1 MVIRSPNTFLVSLAQ
16 VGAAKCVYMMST
28 ISVYRF
34 WHWRNSI
41 LLATWSKRVHC
52 AFDWCFLH
60 WRDTVLDGETW
71 LHRWPRHEC
80 FSLDCMHLFSW
91 WKRSLRPLHTQA
103 YSCFCNLSSIML
115 LACLRKNARVLLFG
129 VGSLQSILAAVC
141 FFPLCGF
148 ASIAPFDFAL
158 HQKAH
163 DCPTVIRHQLA
174 LCQRSCD
181 DRSFWEHIM
190 ASICRMASFTH

>member
-115 LACLRKNARVLLFG
+115 LPLLALGRTQEFCCLVWVPYNLYWQQYVSFLFVVLL
-129 VGSLQSILAAVC
+129 L
-141 FFPLCGF
+141 
-148 ASIAPFDFAL
+148 
-158 HQKAH
+158 
-163 DCPTVIRHQLA
+163 
-174 LCQRSCD
+174 
-181 DRSFWEHIM
+181 
-190 ASICRMASFTH
+190 